1 MREFAFILFV
11 CSVAVAA
18 SFAGPG
24 SAGKDGPQGVDG
36 VGPAFPG
43 RVEKPIAY
51 RIRTE
56 EAVTAPA
63 GVTLTEEET
72 KAIARLNYLMQR
84 WPRKLWLFSN
94 NGQLMLAK
102 MGDDG
107 KPMGACK

>member
-11 CSVAVAA
+11 CVIAVAA
-18 SFAGPG
+18 FA
-24 SAGKDGPQGVDG
+24 DDH
-36 VGPAFPG
+36 
-43 RVEKPIAY
+43 KPVVY

-56 EAVTAPA
+56 EAVTPPA
-63 GVTLTEEET
+63 GVTLTEDER
-72 KAIARLNYLMQR
+72 KAVARLNTMMER

-107 KPMGACK
+107 KPLGAIK